1 MSRVASAISRRGLLA
16 GTVAACAV
24 PGTLLGED
32 PGAEFDAQC
41 VFCQIVAGT
50 REASVVW
57 RDDQCVAFGSIRPLQ
72 PGHLLLVPRR
82 HFANLYE
89 LPAEVS
95 SHLLPVA
102 SRLGRALKATLHA
115 DGLTLLQNN
124 EKAAGQSVFH
134 FHLHLIPRFA
144 GTKIFE
150 TVVDAPEAGPEEL
163 ERALA
168 PVRAALSSKGLR

>member
-1 MSRVASAISRRGLLA
+1 MNQLVSAISRRGLLA
-16 GTVAACAV
+16 GAVAACAG
-24 PGTLLGED
+24 PATLLGE
-32 PGAEFDAQC
+32 GEGTEFDPEC

-50 REASVVW
+50 REATLVW
-57 RDDQCVAFGSIRPLQ
+57 QDDRYVAFGSIRPLQ
-72 PGHLLLVPRR
+72 PGHVLLVPRR

-89 LPAEVS
+89 LPEEVS

-144 GTKIFE
+144 GREIFKTLVE
-150 TVVDAPEAGPEEL
+150 PPEASGQEL
-163 ERALA
+163 ESVLA
-168 PVRAALSSKGLR
+168 PVREALSAQK